1 MRRLLAIG
9 LVCLLGAAMPFTV
22 GCKKKTTPPPMPQA
36 ENPVPGPG
44 ASAQEV
50 ERYQLEEEKRSLTD
64 KYGEN
69 IGRIQQINARLIQLN
84 IEINR
89 QANPHY

>member
-1 MRRLLAIG
+1 MRRLAIV
-9 LVCLLGAAMPFTV
+9 LLCLLAAALPMGA
-22 GCKKKTTPPPMPQA
+22 GCVKKATPPPMPQA
-36 ENPVPGPG
+36 PNPAPAPG

-64 KYGEN
+64 KYADN
-69 IGRIQQINARLIQLN
+69 IARIQQINARLIQLN

>member
-1 MRRLLAIG
+1 MTRLGITLAF
-9 LVCLLGAAMPFTV
+9 LVGITFALQAGCTSKAAPPAMPQV
-22 GCKKKTTPPPMPQA
+22 
-36 ENPVPGPG
+36 ENPTPGPG
-44 ASAQEV
+44 ATAQEV
-50 ERYQLEEEKRSLTD
+50 ERYQLEEEKRALSD

-69 IGRIQQINARLIQLN
+69 IARIQEINSRLIQLN